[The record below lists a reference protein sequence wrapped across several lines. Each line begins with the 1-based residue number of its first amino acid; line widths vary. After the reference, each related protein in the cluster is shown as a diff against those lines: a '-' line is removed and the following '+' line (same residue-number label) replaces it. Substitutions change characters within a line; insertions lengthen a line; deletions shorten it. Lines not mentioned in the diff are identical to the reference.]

1 VSGLGF
7 NQSYRLSVCAGLAV
21 LLAAI
26 AAPGSPAADR
36 LILRNLDFI
45 LDRTVVALDED
56 GATLDAPLADGTTQL
71 SWDRIERGKVA
82 LDQARFDELLAEIG
96 LPLFRVRQRL
106 KSQDYAGLAAPAE
119 LLYPKFAGRM
129 SPAAL
134 YVAQAT
140 LWSRLASGRREAAIE
155 PYLRSVELL
164 RSGKLAVD
172 DVPGD
177 RRLAVDLATGLSNE
191 LVPVWHDPAAS
202 KTALG
207 GVQQAIRDMAQPR
220 PAGVY
225 TYYATL
231 ALAAGELAEAERVL
245 PFLTEETPELAAWR
259 QVVLAQRE
267 VLAGSAGEAASRLA
281 AELSTVPP
289 TVRPAALYWVGRSR
303 LLSSD
308 ALAVR
313 DGLLDLL
320 SIPAE
325 HPRGDA
331 DLSAAALYLA
341 AEQLDKVKDEQG
353 ADAIRQ
359 ELLRQYS
366 HTQVANRMQTGG
378 K

>member
-1 VSGLGF
+1 LSGLAF
-7 NQSYRLSVCAGLAV
+7 NQSYHLSVCAGLA
-21 LLAAI
+21 LLTAV
-26 AAPGSPAADR
+26 AAPGAQAADR

-119 LLYPKFAGRM
+119 LLYPKFADRS

-134 YVAQAT
+134 NVAQAT
-140 LWSRLASGRREAAIE
+140 LWSRMALGRREAAVE
-155 PYLRSVELL
+155 PYLRVVRLL
-164 RSGKLAVD
+164 AGGKLSTEEI
-172 DVPGD
+172 PGK
-177 RRLAVDLATGLSNE
+177 RQLAVDLATGLSSE
-191 LVPVWHDPAAS
+191 LIPVWHDSAAA
-202 KTALG
+202 KQALA
-207 GVQQAIRDMAQPR
+207 GVQQAIRDISPPR

-225 TYYATL
+225 VYYATL
-231 ALAAGELAEAERVL
+231 ALAAGEPAEAERVL
-245 PFLTEETPELAAWR
+245 PFITEDSPELAAWR
-259 QVVLAQRE
+259 RVILAQRE
-267 VLAGSAGEAASRLA
+267 VLAGGTPEAASQLA
-281 AELSTVPP
+281 DELATIPP

-308 ALAVR
+308 DSIVR

-325 HPRGDA
+325 YPQVDA
-331 DLSAAALYLA
+331 ELAAAALYLA
-341 AEQLDKVKDEQG
+341 ADQLDKVKDDEG
-353 ADAIRQ
+353 AAAIRQ
-359 ELLRQYS
+359 EISRQYG
-366 HTQVANRMQTGG
+366 HTQVANQRRTSD

>member
-1 VSGLGF
+1 LSGLAF
-7 NQSYRLSVCAGLAV
+7 NQSYHLSVCAGLA
-21 LLAAI
+21 LLTAVAV
-26 AAPGSPAADR
+26 PGAQAADR

-119 LLYPKFAGRM
+119 LLYAKFADRS
-129 SPAAL
+129 SPAAIN
-134 YVAQAT
+134 VAQAT
-140 LWSRLASGRREAAIE
+140 LWSRMALGRREAAVE
-155 PYLRSVELL
+155 PYLRVVRLL
-164 RSGKLAVD
+164 AGGKLSAEEI
-172 DVPGD
+172 PGK
-177 RRLAVDLATGLSNE
+177 RQLAVDLATGLSSE
-191 LVPVWHDPAAS
+191 LIPVWHDSAAA
-202 KTALG
+202 KQALAG
-207 GVQQAIRDMAQPR
+207 AQQAIRDIAPPR

-225 TYYATL
+225 VYYATL
-231 ALAAGELAEAERVL
+231 ALAAGEPAEAERVL
-245 PFLTEETPELAAWR
+245 PFITEDSPELAAWR
-259 QVVLAQRE
+259 RVILAQRE
-267 VLAGSAGEAASRLA
+267 VLAGGTPEAASQLA
-281 AELSTVPP
+281 DELATIPP

-308 ALAVR
+308 DSIVR

-325 HPRGDA
+325 YPQVDA
-331 DLSAAALYLA
+331 ELAAAALYLA
-341 AEQLDKVKDEQG
+341 ADQLDKVKDDEG
-353 ADAIRQ
+353 AAAIRQ
-359 ELLRQYS
+359 EISRQYG
-366 HTQVANRMQTGG
+366 HTQVANQRRTGD

>member
-1 VSGLGF
+1 MNGLGF

-26 AAPGSPAADR
+26 DAPGAAAADR

-82 LDQARFDELLAEIG
+82 LDQARFDQLLAEIG

-106 KSQDYAGLAAPAE
+106 KSQDYKGLAAPAE
-119 LLYPKFAGRM
+119 QLYPKFAGRT

-134 YVAQAT
+134 NVAQAT
-140 LWSRLASGRREAAIE
+140 LWSRLAAGRREAAVE
-155 PYLRSVELL
+155 PYLRAVELL
-164 RSGKLAVD
+164 RGGKLAVD

-177 RRLAVDLATGLSNE
+177 RRLVVDLATGLSSE
-191 LVPVWHDPAAS
+191 LVPIWHDPAAA
-202 KTALG
+202 KGALA

-231 ALAAGELAEAERVL
+231 ALAAGEPAEAERVL
-245 PFLTEETPELAAWR
+245 PFMTEETPELAAWR
-259 QVVLAQRE
+259 RVVLAQRE
-267 VLAGSAGEAASRLA
+267 LLAGSAGEAASQLA
-281 AELSTVPP
+281 AELATVPP
-289 TVRPAALYWVGRSR
+289 TVRPAALYWIGRSR
-303 LLSSD
+303 LLAED
-308 ALAVR
+308 ALVVR

-325 HPRGDA
+325 YPRGDA
-331 DLSAAALYLA
+331 DLAAAALYLA

-353 ADAIRQ
+353 AAAIRQ

-366 HTQVANRMQTGG
+366 PTQVANRMRTGG